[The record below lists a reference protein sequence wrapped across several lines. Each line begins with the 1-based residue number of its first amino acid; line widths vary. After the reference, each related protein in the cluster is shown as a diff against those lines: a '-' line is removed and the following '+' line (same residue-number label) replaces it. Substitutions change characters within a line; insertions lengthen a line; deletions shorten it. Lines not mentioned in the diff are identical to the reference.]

1 MPGVKIF
8 RFESA
13 VFYANS
19 EYFRSSLIEL
29 TGIDPQNPI
38 NKHSSIGSDSSVY
51 YRGNASDPASPSIEI
66 TGPSFPDSS
75 VSVNSTLE
83 NGVSNTNIMSLI
95 FGRAS

>member
-29 TGIDPQNPI
+29 TGINPQDL
-38 NKHSSIGSDSSVY
+38 NKHSSIGKNSSIHFRPDV
-51 YRGNASDPASPSIEI
+51 SHPESPSIEI
-66 TGPSFPDSS
+66 TRPGSFDCAAADE
-75 VSVNSTLE
+75 TLLQ
-83 NGVSNTNIMSLI
+83 NGVT
-95 FGRAS
+95 